1 MVLMTSWAKPSEHS
15 RIWHAEGEEAQMTN
29 KKAGETCTLMQPD
42 KYIDM
47 QAKYTLTPR
56 KMEHC
61 VKLKNRKLYLQII
74 SVSHLY

>member
-1 MVLMTSWAKPSEHS
+1 
-15 RIWHAEGEEAQMTN
+15 MTN